1 VWLRRKM
8 LRGSIDEGESCCKDA
23 ELLPAPIL
31 DVRGEE
37 RNSNFGEWLL
47 AIFFEYLW
55 RTFMLAEGSYA
66 YLRRTPRTLP
76 WMLTLAAGA

>member
-1 VWLRRKM
+1 VCLRKKM
-8 LRGSIDEGESCCKDA
+8 LRGSIDGGESCCKDA

-31 DVRGEE
+31 DGRGEE
-37 RNSNFGEWLL
+37 RNSHFGECDPPNFYVYFPGRL
-47 AIFFEYLW
+47 
-55 RTFMLAEGSYA
+55 YA

>member
-31 DVRGEE
+31 GVRGEE
-37 RNSNFGEWLL
+37 RNSYFGEC
-47 AIFFEYLW
+47 YLQILCVFC
-55 RTFMLAEGSYA
+55 REVYA

>member
-1 VWLRRKM
+1 MWLRKKM
-8 LRGSIDEGESCCKDA
+8 LRGSIDGGESCCKDV

-31 DVRGEE
+31 DVRPKE
-37 RNSNFGEWLL
+37 RNSHFGECYIQNFPGIWGMAL
-47 AIFFEYLW
+47 
-55 RTFMLAEGSYA
+55 YA

>member
-1 VWLRRKM
+1 VWLRKKM
-8 LRGSIDEGESCCKDA
+8 LRGSIDGGESCCKDA

-31 DVRGEE
+31 DVRGAE
-37 RNSNFGEWLL
+37 RNSYFGECYLL
-47 AIFFEYLW
+47 NFLRILLGAF
-55 RTFMLAEGSYA
+55 YA

>member
-1 VWLRRKM
+1 MWLRRKM

-23 ELLPAPIL
+23 GLLPAPIL
-31 DVRGEE
+31 DVRGVE
-37 RNSNFGEWLL
+37 RNSYFGECYVQ
-47 AIFFEYLW
+47 IFYGLCGEV
-55 RTFMLAEGSYA
+55 YA